1 MFFTRKQKVVI
12 WSFVALII
20 FGFGWMISVTAQEM
34 SVGKA
39 TTTTVVV
46 VVVVSRRLLSKDPST
61 TTTTPTTTT
70 TAPPPPP
77 PPPTLAP
84 PTTVYRPA
92 PTVPRTTI
100 VYTPPPPPSPT
111 SGLNQDYLLG
121 LQQGWDDSTPDGR
134 AGLCDAYHGWMNGES
149 WAYPVMDK
157 FTHLDEALYF
167 FSTRC

>member
-46 VVVVSRRLLSKDPST
+46 VVVVVVSRRLLHNYNYS
-61 TTTTPTTTT
+61 T
-70 TAPPPPP
+70 TAPTATSNAGTPNNGVSSSS
-77 PPPTLAP
+77 TL
-84 PTTVYRPA
+84 
-92 PTVPRTTI
+92 PRTT

>member
-46 VVVVSRRLLSKDPST
+46 VVVVVVSRRLLHNYNYS
-61 TTTTPTTTT
+61 T
-70 TAPPPPP
+70 TAPTATSNAGTPNNGVSSSS
-77 PPPTLAP
+77 TL
-84 PTTVYRPA
+84 
-92 PTVPRTTI
+92 PRTT

-121 LQQGWDDSTPDGR
+121 LQQGWDDSTPDDR